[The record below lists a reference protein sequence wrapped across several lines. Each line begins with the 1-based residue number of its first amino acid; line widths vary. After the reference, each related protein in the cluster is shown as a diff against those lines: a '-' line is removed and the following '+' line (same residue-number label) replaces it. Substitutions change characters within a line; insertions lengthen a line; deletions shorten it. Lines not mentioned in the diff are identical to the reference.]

1 MVKNHSFCYP
11 TWGKLTSKKYS
22 SIATELKLLGSKIS
36 SETQKDPAGRLQ
48 NFTLKLWEKPY
59 IYYQIE
65 QYCKK
70 TQKSQLK
77 ILDIGSG
84 LSPLPVYLQEKG
96 HQVTAV
102 DDNSWKLWE
111 NESWIKKIYNTN
123 VDYILIENI
132 SSLKQFEKN
141 TFDLIISCS
150 VIEHFDNHTFNHFI
164 PVMYKILKPQGG
176 IILTFDFNV
185 PILQKNR
192 DSKESLYPEKALEI
206 IQMLLGD
213 DPSSLLDV
221 YEKKLKSLIWKIKCN
236 YPLLIFS
243 KILSNF
249 IYLFF
254 KNIDRGDSQRK
265 LMHLFNKSS
274 PVFNTYSRK
283 YLGEVTTSIGISLFN
298 TSKNLNE

>member
-1 MVKNHSFCYP
+1 MIENHSFSYP
-11 TWGKLTSKKYS
+11 TWEKLTSEKYN

-36 SETQKDPAGRLQ
+36 SKTQNDPAGILQ
-48 NFTLKLWEKPY
+48 NFTLKLWENPY

-111 NESWIKKIYNTN
+111 NESWIKKIYDTN
-123 VDYILIENI
+123 VDYMIIEDI

-141 TFDLIISCS
+141 SFDLIVSCS
-150 VIEHFDNHTFNHFI
+150 VIEHFDNHTFEKFV
-164 PVMYKILKPQGG
+164 PLMYQILKTEGC
-176 IILTFDFNV
+176 IVLTFDLNV
-185 PILQKNR
+185 SILQKNK
-192 DSKESLYPEKALEI
+192 DSLESIHPEKALNI

-213 DPSSLLDV
+213 NSSSLFNV
-221 YEKKLKSLIWKIKCN
+221 YKKNLNSLVWKIKFN
-236 YPLLIFS
+236 YPLFIFS

-249 IYLFF
+249 IYLFSQ
-254 KNIDRGDSQRK
+254 NVDRYTLSRK
-265 LMHLFNKSS
+265 LLHLFNKSA
-274 PVFNTYSRK
+274 PIFNTYSRK
-283 YLGEVTTSIGISLFN
+283 YLGEITTSVGISLFN
-298 TSKNLNE
+298 TPTPKK

>member
-1 MVKNHSFCYP
+1 MVENHSFCYP

-132 SSLKQFEKN
+132 SSLKQFEK
-141 TFDLIISCS
+141 
-150 VIEHFDNHTFNHFI
+150 
-164 PVMYKILKPQGG
+164 IL
-176 IILTFDFNV
+176 LT
-185 PILQKNR
+185 
-192 DSKESLYPEKALEI
+192 
-206 IQMLLGD
+206 
-213 DPSSLLDV
+213 
-221 YEKKLKSLIWKIKCN
+221 
-236 YPLLIFS
+236 
-243 KILSNF
+243 
-249 IYLFF
+249 
-254 KNIDRGDSQRK
+254 
-265 LMHLFNKSS
+265 
-274 PVFNTYSRK
+274 
-283 YLGEVTTSIGISLFN
+283 
-298 TSKNLNE
+298 